1 MIPKRDAGPK
11 PKPKRTTRSPTA
23 GRSAVVRTRLHVR
36 PTDSESSPQPT
47 LREVPDN
54 RASLEQQLPQQTTNL
69 QYQHQMQ
76 LVRQTQQQSQRQRG
90 QRPPRRS
97 SGSPKEQNMDTSAPT
112 GNSDRPLGP
121 TLLPAPTP
129 QAANATTNNNN
140 RVSLRLANVPL
151 RWSLLDIYQIF
162 EGYGQIEYL
171 EVYEDNF
178 GERNGRGKIVF
189 G

>member
-11 PKPKRTTRSPTA
+11 PKPKHTTRSPTA

-36 PTDSESSPQPT
+36 TDSESSPQPT

-54 RASLEQQLPQQTTNL
+54 RPSLEQHLPQQTTNV
-69 QYQHQMQ
+69 QYLHQMQ
-76 LVRQTQQQSQRQRG
+76 PVRQTQQLQKQRG
-90 QRPPRRS
+90 QRPPRRR
-97 SGSPKEQNMDTSAPT
+97 SGSPQEQASPST
-112 GNSDRPLGP
+112 GKIHRKLGP
-121 TLLPAPTP
+121 TLLPTPTP
-129 QAANATTNNNN
+129 QAANTTNNSN
-140 RVSLRLANVPL
+140 RVSLKLANIPR